1 MARRLRILCIDGGG
15 IRGIIPGQVL
25 VEVERRVMMHLGPE
39 ARLCDAFDF
48 VAGTSTGG
56 ILASVYLCPQG
67 SRPRFTAA
75 QAVELYLQRGGEI
88 FKRPV
93 AHQVLSLGGLVD
105 ERYPATGLLAACDTY
120 FGDLRLSDLL
130 KPCLVTA
137 YDIKRRRAYFF
148 TQHDARK
155 SLADDFLLRDV
166 VRATSAAPTYFEP
179 AQIYS
184 QTGVP
189 YPLVDG
195 GVFANNPALCAY
207 AEARHKL
214 PGKPRARDMLIVS
227 LGTGSSLKPYR
238 YEEVRDYGLFRWAR
252 PTLDIMMS
260 GVSETVDYQ
269 LARMFEAAGVPGQYL
284 RLDADLEDE
293 PNSVSDL
300 DNAAPE
306 NMLRLQ
312 QIGQEL
318 AEQRRDDL
326 DRFVETLCQEAA
338 RPEA

>member
-1 MARRLRILCIDGGG
+1 MARRTRLLCIDGGG
-15 IRGIIPGQVL
+15 IRGIVPAQVL
-25 VEVERRVMMHLGPE
+25 VEIERRVM
-39 ARLCDAFDF
+39 A
-48 VAGTSTGG
+48 
-56 ILASVYLCPQG
+56 
-67 SRPRFTAA
+67 
-75 QAVELYLQRGGEI
+75 
-88 FKRPV
+88 
-93 AHQVLSLGGLVD
+93 
-105 ERYPATGLLAACDTY
+105 
-120 FGDLRLSDLL
+120 
-130 KPCLVTA
+130 
-137 YDIKRRRAYFF
+137 
-148 TQHDARK
+148 
-155 SLADDFLLRDV
+155 
-166 VRATSAAPTYFEP
+166 SAAPTYFEP

-189 YPLVDG
+189 YPLIDG

-238 YEEVRDYGLFRWAR
+238 YEEARDYGLLRWAR
-252 PTLDIMMS
+252 PVLDIMMS

-269 LARMFEAAGVPGQYL
+269 LARMFEAAGVPDQYV

-293 PNSVSDL
+293 PDSVSDL
-300 DNAAPE
+300 DNADPA

-318 AEQRRDDL
+318 AERRRADL
-326 DRFVETLCQEAA
+326 DRVVEALCREGE